1 MTHPTCGLHVD
12 WFCVR
17 VSSWFALPMNEREP
31 NHEITRI
38 RNHEKT
44 QRVQLM
50 SQVYYYLWERVG
62 GEGLVR
68 QAWNNSSGFSP
79 LSRRAPV
86 SSSTPLM
93 REEFLNGL
101 RLKPAATLWLQFAL
115 RPSPQL
121 SPKGRGSQP
130 VPLPFAAIRTK

>member
-1 MTHPTCGLHVD
+1 MTHPTCGLRVD
-12 WFCVR
+12 WFCIR

-50 SQVYYYLWERVG
+50 SQVYYYLWREGR

-79 LSRRAPV
+79 LSRRDPI

-101 RLKPAATLWLQFAL
+101 RAEARGNVVVAVCAQALTPTL
-115 RPSPQL
+115 
-121 SPKGRGSQP
+121 SQ
-130 VPLPFAAIRTK
+130 RERESTCTTTR